1 MIVADAGGAAA
12 FAGNAVFGSV
22 QWGVMFSG
30 VIFGV
35 EASVALPAVSGVLG
49 LGKGAIIGA
58 MLVSAAFLAGIA
70 VLRRSAAAFC
80 GLLMLAAAGALQA
93 VWLDILP
100 APAPTIVL
108 LLQGLFAAATLIF
121 LSSTIAMVGRSQL
134 LGGLMF
140 AGALS
145 MVGIGVINAVLAGEA
160 SGVLHLGLTAVA
172 ATALGVSAFAGARG
186 DIAARL
192 ILPGAVLAVAAPL
205 LFDVAGASG
214 IASLAPQA
222 IFAIGVLVASLV
234 ALGDFNS
241 SRAPLNVYAAAS
253 AQFSGDDQRPTQ
265 RAANSPL
272 APLRVS
278 ENQLAQVLDYSGVSV
293 WDWNRSGSHQTA
305 SFASLMG
312 ADSDGAFTPEI
323 FRDFVHANDAARFGA
338 KVFGAS
344 EGDGG
349 FDEIVRLHSGKSV
362 RMRGARAV
370 DHAGNLERIV
380 VFLEEASPQS
390 AANPQKNDSLKLAAA
405 SLTAAAATYVK
416 QDVAEKRSSGPDT
429 PATQAG
435 EPRVLSVDAAPD
447 RSVASAIENNE
458 LVAAFQPIVCFDSG
472 KPCGAEALVRWP
484 SSSEAR
490 GKLAKTEDIVR
501 LAQQSGKGRALATIM
516 LNATADHVAA
526 RLEAGEK
533 GFFGAFNVSL
543 SQAKEEGF
551 ADEVRRA
558 MQERKL
564 PKGSL
569 VLELTEGEKLGETP
583 RINETFK
590 KLKAAGALLAYDD
603 FGAGFSSLSNLHRYD
618 FDYLKIDKSF
628 IDDIVANGGKKKIVS
643 ALARLG
649 RDFGMIV
656 IAEGIETR
664 EAAETAKEIGCRMG
678 QGYYLGEPA
687 FPEAEVT
694 IEPIA
699 DKGDSTNL
707 ATPEAASDA
716 SDAQSD
722 VLVLNQADV
731 APKQPSRLFRRR
743 LF

>member
-1 MIVADAGGAAA
+1 MIVAGAD
-12 FAGNAVFGSV
+12 FFVSPAGNAVCGIV
-22 QWGVMFSG
+22 LWGVMGSG
-30 VIFGV
+30 VVFGV
-35 EASVALPAVSGVLG
+35 EASVMLPAVSGALG
-49 LGKGAIIGA
+49 LGKGAIMGA
-58 MLVSAAFLAGIA
+58 MIVSAAFLAGIA
-70 VLRRSAAAFC
+70 VLRRSAPAFC
-80 GLLMLAAAGALQA
+80 GLLMLVTAGALQA

-100 APAPTIVL
+100 APTPTVVL
-108 LLQGLFAAATLIF
+108 LLQGLFAAAALIF

-160 SGVLHLGLTAVA
+160 SGVLRLGLTAVA

-186 DIAARL
+186 DLAARL
-192 ILPGAVLAVAAPL
+192 ILPGAVLAAAAPL
-205 LFDVAGASG
+205 LFDVAGHSE

-222 IFAIGVLVASLV
+222 IFAVGVLLASLV

-241 SRAPLNVYAAAS
+241 VGAPLNTTANMS
-253 AQFSGDDQRPTQ
+253 TQFTGDDHRSASRSGHAPVD
-265 RAANSPL
+265 
-272 APLRVS
+272 PLRVS
-278 ENQLAQVLDYSGVSV
+278 ENQLAQVLDYSGVAV

-323 FRDFVHANDAARFGA
+323 FRDFVHPNDGARFGA

-349 FDEIVRLHSGKSV
+349 FDEIIRLHSGKSV

-370 DHAGNLERIV
+370 DQSGALERIV
-380 VFLEEASPQS
+380 VFLEETTPQS
-390 AANPQKNDSLKLAAA
+390 AADPRRSDSLKLAAA
-405 SLTAAAATYVK
+405 SLTAAAATYAK
-416 QDVAEKRSSGPDT
+416 PDVGPKHA
-429 PATQAG
+429 PI
-435 EPRVLSVDAAPD
+435 PDAAPD
-447 RSVASAIENNE
+447 RSVASAIDNDE
-458 LVAAFQPIVCFDSG
+458 LIAAFQPIVCFESG

-490 GKLAKTEDIVR
+490 GKLARTEDIVR
-501 LAQQSGKGRALATIM
+501 QAQQSGKGGALATIM

-526 RLEAGEK
+526 RVAAGEK
-533 GFFGAFNVSL
+533 SFFGAFNVSL

-656 IAEGIETR
+656 IAEGIETK

-694 IEPIA
+694 ISAEA
-699 DKGDSTNL
+699 DKKENVRF
-707 ATPEAASDA
+707 ATPGVDTGASDA
-716 SDAQSD
+716 ADD
-722 VLVLNQADV
+722 VLVLNRVDV